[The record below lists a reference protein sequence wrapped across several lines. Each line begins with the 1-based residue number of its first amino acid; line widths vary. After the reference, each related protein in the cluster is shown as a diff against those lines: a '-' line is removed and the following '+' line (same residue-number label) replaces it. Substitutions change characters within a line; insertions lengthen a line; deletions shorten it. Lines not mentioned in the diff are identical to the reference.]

1 MRKGPL
7 AAMAAL
13 LVLSLALLIGA
24 HLAVN
29 SRRDQVDWD
38 VTVLE
43 GDLSAAQGV
52 TAAIRL
58 QDREGNLFWDTA
70 LTIGPEG
77 YEADTDFAFLQEP
90 PEDVSEPVQGWSV
103 DTFTAYSTLSLLEV
117 TGAADVEAR
126 VLQGEQ
132 SDFPWLAIRDVFSR
146 TPMGETRTEIV
157 DLADYYEEFPLM
169 VTEYQSSVSGRI
181 VSDHPRTLAPTLGPM
196 PENTMVEIT
205 VNRNRTVT
213 VSAIAESETLWPQIQ
228 FLPWGKGGLVYAD
241 MVNQT
246 GDRAPFSSDIPLGQG
261 ICYLSTEGDGELTF
275 RVPLDL
281 SGEEFLD
288 MELDSEG
295 QLLVWTCEEDT
306 LFLTVAD
313 PDTGAVRQRLELLE
327 TEDPDIWRTH
337 QGENCLL
344 VVPFDDEGRFC
355 LLERQ
360 EGTYTLV
367 LRDRLLSESV
377 EDPCYPVEFQ
387 LFLCGTSV
395 LWDGERMI
403 WTLGEGAPEPEYG
416 GLSKPIPLAVYDRT
430 GRQCLAVLDCGLG
443 RERAKWTD
451 YYRFRDEDPVVLA
464 WTNTERPGANQA

>member
-1 MRKGPL
+1 
-7 AAMAAL
+7 
-13 LVLSLALLIGA
+13 
-24 HLAVN
+24 
-29 SRRDQVDWD
+29 
-38 VTVLE
+38 
-43 GDLSAAQGV
+43 
-52 TAAIRL
+52 
-58 QDREGNLFWDTA
+58 
-70 LTIGPEG
+70 
-77 YEADTDFAFLQEP
+77 
-90 PEDVSEPVQGWSV
+90 
-103 DTFTAYSTLSLLEV
+103 
-117 TGAADVEAR
+117 
-126 VLQGEQ
+126 
-132 SDFPWLAIRDVFSR
+132 
-146 TPMGETRTEIV
+146 
-157 DLADYYEEFPLM
+157 
-169 VTEYQSSVSGRI
+169 
-181 VSDHPRTLAPTLGPM
+181 
-196 PENTMVEIT
+196 MVEIT
-205 VNRNRTVT
+205 VNRNSTVT

-228 FLPWGKGGLVYAD
+228 FLPWGEGGLVYAD

-261 ICYLSTEGDGELTF
+261 ICYLSTEGDGELTLCLPF
-275 RVPLDL
+275 DL
-281 SGEEFLD
+281 SRTEILD

-327 TEDPDIWRTH
+327 TKNPGLRLIH

-360 EGTYTLV
+360 EGAYKLV

-403 WTLGEGAPEPEYG
+403 WTLGEGAPEY
-416 GLSKPIPLAVYDRT
+416 GLSHPIPLAVYDRT
-430 GRQCLAVLDCGLG
+430 GRRCLAVLDCGLG

-451 YYRFRDEDPVVLA
+451 YYRFRDEDPVALD
-464 WTNTERPGANQA
+464 WTNAERPGVNQA

>member
-13 LVLSLALLIGA
+13 LVLSLALLVGA

-70 LTIGPEG
+70 LTIGSEG

-90 PEDVSEPVQGWSV
+90 PEDVSEPVQEWSV
-103 DTFTAYSTLSLLEV
+103 DTFTASSTLSLLEV
-117 TGAADVEAR
+117 TGAADVKTR

-213 VSAIAESETLWPQIQ
+213 VSAMAESETLWPQIQ
-228 FLPWGKGGLVYAD
+228 FLPWGEGGLVYAD

-261 ICYLSTEGDGELTF
+261 ICYLST
-275 RVPLDL
+275 
-281 SGEEFLD
+281 
-288 MELDSEG
+288 
-295 QLLVWTCEEDT
+295 
-306 LFLTVAD
+306 
-313 PDTGAVRQRLELLE
+313 
-327 TEDPDIWRTH
+327 
-337 QGENCLL
+337 
-344 VVPFDDEGRFC
+344 
-355 LLERQ
+355 
-360 EGTYTLV
+360 
-367 LRDRLLSESV
+367 
-377 EDPCYPVEFQ
+377 
-387 LFLCGTSV
+387 
-395 LWDGERMI
+395 
-403 WTLGEGAPEPEYG
+403 
-416 GLSKPIPLAVYDRT
+416 
-430 GRQCLAVLDCGLG
+430 
-443 RERAKWTD
+443 
-451 YYRFRDEDPVVLA
+451 
-464 WTNTERPGANQA
+464 